1 MKENF
6 YLKMHLTLQS
16 FTPLFLLIFVQHIRC
31 DFLRAVSRF
40 FEILEPDVDSFGHNL
55 MDALAA
61 VKSYKFLGDF
71 IVSVLCAL
79 WIIGAVAIW
88 IGFRNFQTVNFE
100 SYGEKIEVSEDAPE
114 GGASYF
120 VTFVL
125 PLMIENVN
133 TLRGFIVFSLLLF
146 ILILLICRSNLFYQN
161 PVLTILKYQ
170 VFHFTFSNPHHDINI
185 GGKTYIGI
193 TRGVAVNSDTVIK
206 RKYIAGNVFLIF
218 RERGR

>member
-6 YLKMHLTLQS
+6 HLKMHLTLQS
-16 FTPLFLLIFVQHIRC
+16 FAPLFLLIFAQHIRC

-40 FEILEPDVDSFGHNL
+40 FVILGSDMDRFGHPL
-55 MDALAA
+55 MDAFAA
-61 VKSYKFLGDF
+61 IKSYRFLGDF
-71 IVSVLCAL
+71 VVSVLCAL
-79 WIIGAVAIW
+79 WIIGAVAVW

-125 PLMIENVN
+125 PLMIDNVN
-133 TLRGFIVFSLLLF
+133 TLRGFIVFSFLLL

-170 VFHFTFSNPHHDINI
+170 VFRFTFSNPHHDINI
-185 GGKTYIGI
+185 SRKTYIGI
-193 TRGVAVNSDTVIK
+193 TRGTAVNSNTVIK

-218 RERGR
+218 RD